1 MVAKIKSIAFQN
13 FKGCKNATYTFDGKN
28 VTVCGANGSGKTTIF
43 DAFTWLLFGKDS
55 LDNAKFEIRPLDKDG
70 KQIDNVEI
78 CVAATLE
85 IDGKEVELKKTQ
97 RKNWVK
103 KRGTQNPV
111 LQGNVN
117 EYEIDGY
124 PRSEKDYK
132 EYINSIVSDDL
143 FKMLTNPT
151 YFPNMPWKEQRNVL
165 MLFESGLTDEEII
178 SKNIKFEP
186 ISEDLKR
193 ARDLRVATVDEILE
207 GKIYDIK
214 LNYLD
219 DVKSKYQKSLNELKK
234 KPIELSVRIDEISN
248 SKVDIDVA
256 ELELLKNSLNEQIA
270 YVKSKIAD
278 TDKQFDEYQ
287 KLSDGIMELKFA
299 ESDLVRKANEDNI
312 KARREIEDK
321 IADKKFLLRQ
331 TEKTISDTENCIELS
346 KRTAEKISENLK
358 EIREKWKAE
367 NERVFDE
374 NSLVCSY
381 CGQEYPQ
388 DRKEQLRAEFES
400 HKAKELKA
408 ITDNGNL
415 IKGRLDK
422 EKETVESLEK
432 ELVEH
437 RKSLYMINNA
447 IADLEKQLSEFPDS
461 IDVTG
466 TDEYKSIQSQIAEK
480 EQAMSQMN
488 SADEV
493 RKSLNAELEDFQSQL
508 IECEK
513 KIAMSQKNVE
523 IDERIEEL
531 QEELRITAQKIA
543 DVEKMLYLLD
553 EFIKYKLDKIS
564 DSINAMFDGVNW
576 KLFSEQINGGI
587 KEVCEC
593 TVNGVPYGSL
603 NNGHRIIAG
612 LQIIKALQKL
622 YGAYL
627 PIFTDNAESV
637 NDFNLPDMDCQ
648 LIKLKV
654 SDDNNL
660 RIEMEKE
667 SEE

>member
-1 MVAKIKSIAFQN
+1 MKIKSITLQN

-55 LDNAKFEIRPLDKDG
+55 LDNAKFEVRPLDKDG

-78 CVAATLE
+78 CVSTTLD

-97 RKNWVK
+97 KQNWVK

-132 EYINSIVSDDL
+132 EYINGIVSDDL

-151 YFPNMPWKEQRNVL
+151 YFPNMPWKEQRATIMKFASDVSDVDL
-165 MLFESGLTDEEII
+165 ATEDSRFSGLLPEIEKAPSTD
-178 SKNIKFEP
+178 
-186 ISEDLKR
+186 
-193 ARDLRVATVDEILE
+193 
-207 GKIYDIK
+207 DIK
-214 LNYLD
+214 N
-219 DVKSKYQKSLNELKK
+219 KYQKSLTELKK
-234 KPIELSVRIDEISN
+234 KQIELPVRIDEQSKN
-248 SKVDIDVA
+248 KVDIDVA
-256 ELELLKNSLNEQIA
+256 ELELLKNSLIEQITD
-270 YVKSKIAD
+270 VKSKIAD
-278 TDKQFDEYQ
+278 TDKQFAEYQ
-287 KLSDGIMELKFA
+287 TLSDGIMELKFA
-299 ESDLVRKANEDNI
+299 ESDLVRKANEENI

-331 TEKTISDTENCIELS
+331 TEKTVSDTRSLIDYAMKNIQEFNADLNKARDEWN
-346 KRTAEKISENLK
+346 AEK
-358 EIREKWKAE
+358 
-367 NERVFDE
+367 ERVFDE

-381 CGQEYPQ
+381 CGQEYPM
-388 DRKEQLRAEFES
+388 DKKEQLRAEFES
-400 HKAKELKA
+400 HKANELKS

-422 EKETVESLEK
+422 EKETIERLEE

-437 RKSLYMINNA
+437 RKSLLMLDNA
-447 IADLEKQLSEFPDS
+447 ITELENQLSELPTS

-466 TDEYKSIQSQIAEK
+466 TEEYKAIQSQITEK

-493 RKSLNAELEDFQSQL
+493 RKALNAELDDLQSQL

-513 KIAMSQKNVE
+513 KIAMSQKNIE
-523 IDERIEEL
+523 IDDRICEL
-531 QEELRITAQKIA
+531 QEEQRITAQKIA

-564 DSINAMFDGVNW
+564 DSINAMFDGISF
-576 KLFSEQINGGI
+576 KLFDIQLNGGV

-627 PIFTDNAESV
+627 PIFIDNAESV

-648 LIKLKV
+648 TIFLSVPKLSSFQRQIMTSEEIKEFEEYYKELKV
-654 SDDNNL
+654 
-660 RIEMEKE
+660 EVTE
-667 SEE
+667 

>member
-1 MVAKIKSIAFQN
+1 MNIKSILLQN

-97 RKNWVK
+97 KQNWVK

-124 PRSEKDYK
+124 PRSAKDYE
-132 EYINSIVSDDL
+132 EYINDIVSDDL

-151 YFPNMPWKEQRNVL
+151 YFPNMPWKDQRATIMKFASDVSDVELATGDNRFAEL
-165 MLFESGLTDEEII
+165 LPEIEKAPSTD
-178 SKNIKFEP
+178 
-186 ISEDLKR
+186 
-193 ARDLRVATVDEILE
+193 
-207 GKIYDIK
+207 DIK
-214 LNYLD
+214 N
-219 DVKSKYQKSLNELKK
+219 KYQKSLNELKK
-234 KPIELSVRIDEISN
+234 KQIELPVRIDEIIN

-256 ELELLKNSLNEQIA
+256 ELELQRNALKEQIA
-270 YVKSKIAD
+270 DVKSKIAD
-278 TDKQFDEYQ
+278 TDKQFEEYQ

-299 ESDLVRKANEDNI
+299 ESDLVRKANEENI

-321 IADKKFLLRQ
+321 ISEKKFLVSKTQL
-331 TEKTISDTENCIELS
+331 TISEAESDIDRAKS
-346 KRTAEKISENLK
+346 KIAISENRLN
-358 EIREKWKAE
+358 ELRELYTE
-367 NERVFDE
+367 TNNRVFDE
-374 NSLVCSY
+374 NKLICSY
-381 CGQEYPQ
+381 CGQELPEEQ
-388 DRKEQLRAEFES
+388 KEQLRIKFEQ
-400 HKAKELKA
+400 AKKDELSE
-408 ITDNGNL
+408 ITNEGNMR
-415 IKGRLDK
+415 KSDVEV
-422 EKETVESLEK
+422 EKETFRTLDI
-432 ELVEH
+432 ELAEH
-437 RKSLYMINNA
+437 RKSLEMLNNA
-447 IADLEKQLSEFPDS
+447 ITSLEKQLSELPTS

-466 TDEYKSIQSQIAEK
+466 TDEYKATQSQLAEK

-493 RKSLNAELEDFQSQL
+493 RKSLNYELECSQTQL

-513 KIAMSQKNVE
+513 KMAMSQKNIE

-531 QEELRITAQKIA
+531 QEEQRITAQKIA

-564 DSINAMFDGVNW
+564 DSINSMFDGISF
-576 KLFSEQINGGI
+576 KLFDIQLNGGV
-587 KEVCEC
+587 KEVCEI
-593 TVNGVPYGSL
+593 TYNGVSFASL
-603 NNGHRIIAG
+603 NYGHKIISG
-612 LQIIKALQKL
+612 LIVIKALQKL
-622 YGAYL
+622 YNAYL
-627 PIFTDNAESV
+627 PVFVDNSEAINS
-637 NDFNLPDMDCQ
+637 FNMPQMNCQ
-648 LIKLKV
+648 LIQLRV
-654 SDDNNL
+654 SDDKEL
-660 RIEMEKE
+660 RIETE
-667 SEE
+667 

>member
-1 MVAKIKSIAFQN
+1 MKINSIVLQN

-78 CVAATLE
+78 CVAATLD

-97 RKNWVK
+97 KQNWVK

-132 EYINSIVSDDL
+132 EYINGIVSDDL

-151 YFPNMPWKEQRNVL
+151 YFPNMPWKDQRATIMKFASDVSDVEL
-165 MLFESGLTDEEII
+165 ATEDSRFAGLLPEIEKAPSTD
-178 SKNIKFEP
+178 
-186 ISEDLKR
+186 
-193 ARDLRVATVDEILE
+193 
-207 GKIYDIK
+207 DIK
-214 LNYLD
+214 A
-219 DVKSKYQKSLNELKK
+219 KYTKSLNELKK
-234 KPIELSVRIDEISN
+234 KQVELPVRIDEISN

-256 ELELLKNSLNEQIA
+256 ELELLKNSLIEQIA
-270 YVKSKIAD
+270 DVKSKIAD
-278 TDKQFDEYQ
+278 TDKQFEECQ

-312 KARREIEDK
+312 KLRREIEDK
-321 IADKKFLLRQ
+321 IADKKFLVRQ
-331 TEKTISDTENCIELS
+331 TEKTISDIKYDISVKEEAIISNEAYIGDL
-346 KRTAEKISENLK
+346 RNQYKIAYDRK
-358 EIREKWKAE
+358 
-367 NERVFDE
+367 FDE

-381 CGQEYPQ
+381 CGQEYPT
-388 DRKEQLRAEFES
+388 DKKERLRAEFES

-422 EKETVESLEK
+422 EKETIESLEK

-437 RKSLYMINNA
+437 RKSLEMLNNA
-447 IADLEKQLSEFPDS
+447 ITDLEKQLSELPTS
-461 IDVTG
+461 IDISE
-466 TDEYKSIQSQIAEK
+466 TDEYKAIQSQIAEK

-488 SADEV
+488 NASSIRESLEAEV
-493 RKSLNAELEDFQSQL
+493 EDL
-508 IECEK
+508 HIEYTEVEK
-513 KIAMSQKNVE
+513 QIAMSQKNVE
-523 IDERIEEL
+523 IDERIAEL
-531 QEELRITAQKIA
+531 QEEQRSTAQKIA
-543 DVEKMLYLLD
+543 DVEKMLY
-553 EFIKYKLDKIS
+553 IKYKLDKIS

-654 SDDNNL
+654 SDD
-660 RIEMEKE
+660 KE
-667 SEE
+667 LKVEVE

>member
-1 MVAKIKSIAFQN
+1 MKSVIKQIILQN
-13 FKGCKNATYTFDGKN
+13 FKGCTNATYTFDGKN

-97 RKNWVK
+97 KQNWVK

-132 EYINSIVSDDL
+132 EYINGIVSDDL

-151 YFPNMPWKEQRNVL
+151 YFPNMPWKEQRATIMKFASDVSDVDL
-165 MLFESGLTDEEII
+165 ATEDSRFAGLLAEIEKAPSTD
-178 SKNIKFEP
+178 
-186 ISEDLKR
+186 
-193 ARDLRVATVDEILE
+193 
-207 GKIYDIK
+207 DIK
-214 LNYLD
+214 N
-219 DVKSKYQKSLNELKK
+219 KYQKSLNELKK
-234 KPIELSVRIDEISN
+234 KQIELPVRIDEQSKN
-248 SKVDIDVA
+248 KVDIDVA
-256 ELELLKNSLNEQIA
+256 ELELQRNALKEQIA
-270 YVKSKIAD
+270 DVNSKIAD
-278 TDKQFDEYQ
+278 TDKQFAEYQ

-321 IADKKFLLRQ
+321 IADKKFLVRQ

-358 EIREKWKAE
+358 EIRDKWKAE

-381 CGQEYPQ
+381 CGQEYPT
-388 DRKEQLRAEFES
+388 DKKEQLRAEFES

-422 EKETVESLEK
+422 EKETIESLEK

-437 RKSLYMINNA
+437 RKSLEMLNNA
-447 IADLEKQLSEFPDS
+447 IADLEKQLSELPKS

-466 TDEYKSIQSQIAEK
+466 TDEYKAIQSQLVEK

-493 RKSLNAELEDFQSQL
+493 RKSLNAELEDLQSQL

-513 KIAMSQKNVE
+513 KIAMSQKNIE
-523 IDERIEEL
+523 IDERIFEL
-531 QEELRITAQKIA
+531 QEEQRITAQKIA

-564 DSINAMFDGVNW
+564 DSINSQFEMVNFI
-576 KLFSEQINGGI
+576 LFKSQLNGGI
-587 KEVCEC
+587 AETCEC
-593 TVNGVPYGSL
+593 QYNGIPFGSL
-603 NNGHRIIAG
+603 NSAARIQCG
-612 LQIIKALQKL
+612 LDIIRTLQRM
-622 YGAYL
+622 YGVFV
-627 PIFTDNAESV
+627 PVFVDNRESCT
-637 NDFNLPDMDCQ
+637 NIPTMDCQ
-648 LIKLKV
+648 VISLVV
-654 SDDNNL
+654 SQADKDL
-660 RIEMEKE
+660 RVVTD
-667 SEE
+667 

>member
-1 MVAKIKSIAFQN
+1 MKLIIKQIILQN
-13 FKGCKNATYTFDGKN
+13 FKGCKGATYIFDGKN

-78 CVAATLE
+78 CVSATLE

-97 RKNWVK
+97 KQNWVK

-124 PRSEKDYK
+124 PRSAKDYE
-132 EYINSIVSDDL
+132 EYINGIVSDDL

-151 YFPNMPWKEQRNVL
+151 YFPNMPWKEQRATIMKFASDVSDVKL
-165 MLFESGLTDEEII
+165 ATEDSRFAELLPEIEKAPSTD
-178 SKNIKFEP
+178 
-186 ISEDLKR
+186 
-193 ARDLRVATVDEILE
+193 
-207 GKIYDIK
+207 DIK
-214 LNYLD
+214 N
-219 DVKSKYQKSLNELKK
+219 KYQKSLTELKK
-234 KPIELSVRIDEISN
+234 KQVELPVRIDEVSKA
-248 SKVDIDVA
+248 KVDIDVA
-256 ELELLKNSLNEQIA
+256 ELELQRNALKERITD
-270 YVKSKIAD
+270 VKSKIAD
-278 TDKQFDEYQ
+278 TDKQFEEYH

-312 KARREIEDK
+312 KVRREIGGK
-321 IADKKFLLRQ
+321 IADKKFLLMH

-381 CGQEYPQ
+381 CGQEYKQ
-388 DRKEQLRAEFES
+388 DKKEQIKADFEIKKEIEIKKITELGN
-400 HKAKELKA
+400 KAKA
-408 ITDNGNL
+408 D
-415 IKGRLDK
+415 LDK
-422 EKETVESLEK
+422 EKKAITSLNNQLES
-432 ELVEH
+432 H
-437 RKSLYMINNA
+437 RKSLEMLNND
-447 IADLEKQLSEFPDS
+447 IADLENQLSELPKS

-466 TDEYKSIQSQIAEK
+466 TDEYKAIQLQIAEK

-493 RKSLNAELEDFQSQL
+493 RKSLNAELEDLQSQL

-513 KIAMSQKNVE
+513 KIAMSQKNIE

-531 QEELRITAQKIA
+531 QAEQREVAQKIA

-564 DSINAMFDGVNW
+564 DSINAMFDGISF
-576 KLFSEQINGGI
+576 KLFDIQLNGGV

-627 PIFTDNAESV
+627 PIFIDNAESV
-637 NDFNLPDMDCQ
+637 NDFNMPDMDCQ

-660 RIEMEKE
+660 RIEIEKE

>member
-1 MVAKIKSIAFQN
+1 MKAVIKNITLQN
-13 FKGCKNATYTFDGKN
+13 FKGCKNATYAFDGKN

-78 CVAATLE
+78 CVVATLE

-97 RKNWVK
+97 KQNWVK

-117 EYEIDGY
+117 EYEVDGY

-132 EYINSIVSDDL
+132 KYINGIVSDDL

-151 YFPNMPWKEQRNVL
+151 YFPNMPWKDQRATIMKFASDVSDVEL
-165 MLFESGLTDEEII
+165 ATEDSRFAELLPEIEKAPSTD
-178 SKNIKFEP
+178 
-186 ISEDLKR
+186 
-193 ARDLRVATVDEILE
+193 
-207 GKIYDIK
+207 DIK
-214 LNYLD
+214 A
-219 DVKSKYQKSLNELKK
+219 KYQKSLNELKK
-234 KPIELSVRIDEISN
+234 KQIELPVRIDEQN
-248 SKVDIDVA
+248 KNKVDIDVA
-256 ELELLKNSLNEQIA
+256 ELELLKNSLIEQISD
-270 YVKSKIAD
+270 VKSKISD
-278 TDKQFDEYQ
+278 TGKQFEEYQ

-299 ESDLVRKANEDNI
+299 ESDLVRKANEENI

-321 IADKKFLLRQ
+321 ITDKDFLLKQ
-331 TEKTISDTENCIELS
+331 TRKTIYDTENLIELS
-346 KRTAEKISENLK
+346 KRTAEKIYENLK
-358 EIREKWKAE
+358 EIRDKWKAE

-381 CGQEYPQ
+381 CGQEYPA
-388 DRKEQLRAEFES
+388 DKKEQLRAEFET
-400 HKAKELKA
+400 HKAEELKA

-422 EKETVESLEK
+422 EKETISYLEK

-437 RKSLYMINNA
+437 RKSLEILNNA
-447 IADLEKQLSEFPDS
+447 IAELEKQLSELPEN

-466 TDEYKSIQSQIAEK
+466 TDEYKAIQSQLTEK

-488 SADEV
+488 SADVV
-493 RKSLNAELEDFQSQL
+493 RKALNAELEYLQSQL

-513 KIAMSQKNVE
+513 KIAMSQKNIE

-531 QEELRITAQKIA
+531 QEEQRITAQKIA

-593 TVNGVPYGSL
+593 TVNGVPFGSL

-627 PIFTDNAESV
+627 PIFIDNAESV

-654 SDDNNL
+654 SDDKDL
-660 RIEMEKE
+660 RIEVE
-667 SEE
+667 

>member
-1 MVAKIKSIAFQN
+1 MITKIKSIAIQN
-13 FKGCKNATYTFDGKN
+13 FKGCKQTAYTFDGNN
-28 VTVCGANGSGKTTIF
+28 VTICGANGSGKTTIF

-55 LDNAKFEIRPLDKDG
+55 LDNAKFEIRPLDEDG

-78 CVAATLE
+78 CVAATLG

-97 RKNWVK
+97 KQNWVK

-117 EYEIDGY
+117 EYEVDGY

-132 EYINSIVSDDL
+132 EYINGIVSNDL

-151 YFPNMPWKEQRNVL
+151 YFPNMPWKEQRATIMRFASDVSDIEL
-165 MLFESGLTDEEII
+165 ATEDSRFAGLLQEIEKAPSTD
-178 SKNIKFEP
+178 
-186 ISEDLKR
+186 
-193 ARDLRVATVDEILE
+193 
-207 GKIYDIK
+207 DIK
-214 LNYLD
+214 N
-219 DVKSKYQKSLNELKK
+219 KYQKSLNELKK
-234 KPIELSVRIDEISN
+234 KQIELPVRIDEISN

-270 YVKSKIAD
+270 NVKSKITD
-278 TDKQFDEYQ
+278 TDKQVEERQ
-287 KLSDGIMELKFA
+287 KLSDRIMELKFA
-299 ESDLVRKANEDNI
+299 ESDLVRKANEENI
-312 KARREIEDK
+312 KKRREIEDK
-321 IADKKFLLRQ
+321 ITDKKFLVSKVK
-331 TEKTISDTENCIELS
+331 KTISDTEKEIVLNKDVIKHYETELN
-346 KRTAEKISENLK
+346 KARDEWNAEKE
-358 EIREKWKAE
+358 RE
-367 NERVFDE
+367 FDE
-374 NSLVCSY
+374 NSLICPY
-381 CGQEYPQ
+381 CKQEYPNEKK
-388 DRKEQLRAEFES
+388 DELRADFKAHKEAMLNKITDKGN
-400 HKAKELKA
+400 KAKEFVDNEKSTLERLK
-408 ITDNGNL
+408 
-415 IKGRLDK
+415 K
-422 EKETVESLEK
+422 ELPEHEESLVV
-432 ELVEH
+432 L
-437 RKSLYMINNA
+437 NNA
-447 IADLEKQLSEFPDS
+447 IASLEKQLSELPDS

-466 TDEYKSIQSQIAEK
+466 TDEHKAIQSQITEK

-493 RKSLNAELEDFQSQL
+493 RKALNAELEDLQSQL

-513 KIAMSQKNVE
+513 KMAMSQKNIE

-531 QEELRITAQKIA
+531 QEEQREVAQKIA

-564 DSINAMFDGVNW
+564 DSINSMFDGVNW

-593 TVNGVPYGSL
+593 TVNGVPFGSL

-627 PIFTDNAESV
+627 PIFIDNAESV

-654 SDDNNL
+654 SDD
-660 RIEMEKE
+660 KE
-667 SEE
+667 LKVEVE